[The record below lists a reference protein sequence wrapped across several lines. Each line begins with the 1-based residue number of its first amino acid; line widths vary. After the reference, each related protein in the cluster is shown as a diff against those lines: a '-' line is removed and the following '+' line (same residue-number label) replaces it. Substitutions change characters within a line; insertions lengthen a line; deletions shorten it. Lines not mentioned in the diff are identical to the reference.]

1 MSSTAHPT
9 ESSRTGLHDRT
20 PQGDEILR
28 VEDLKTHFP
37 IRGGVTR
44 RQVGTVYAVDGVS
57 FSLAA
62 GETLG
67 RVGEPGCGKTPTGRT
82 LVKLL
87 EPTGG
92 SVWFKGT
99 DITGFDRKQMKAVRR
114 EM

>member
-1 MSSTAHPT
+1 MSSTVRPT
-9 ESSRTGLHDRT
+9 EAPRTDLHDRT
-20 PQGDEILR
+20 PHGAEILR

-37 IRGGVTR
+37 IRGGGTR

-62 GETLG
+62 GKTLG
-67 RVGEPGCGKTPTGRT
+67 VVGESGCGKTTTGRT
-82 LVKLL
+82 LVRLI

-99 DITGFDRKQMKAVRR
+99 DIT
-114 EM
+114 